1 MGGMEQRES
10 ITEDSSV
17 EQVLAFVREGIIN
30 GAFPPQ
36 SKLLPKVIAEACG
49 TSFIP
54 VREALRVLE
63 SEGFVTFVHNRG
75 AWVTPLSMDDLDDL
89 YTIRIE
95 LECETLRR
103 AAPFSAAE
111 IRRLERLLTLADKAS
126 RRGDRATVI
135 ELNRELHLTIYGK
148 ANSPRRIKLIEQ
160 LWLHSAR
167 YQRLSLLYRHD
178 AADAEHRLIIE
189 GLARGDHKAAARAL
203 KVHLETTV
211 RLIRE
216 GIEASRSA
224 SSPHP
229 AAHLL
234 DA

>member
-1 MGGMEQRES
+1 MGGMEQRDS
-10 ITEDSSV
+10 IAEDSTV
-17 EQVLAFVREGIIN
+17 EQVLVYVRDGILN
-30 GAFPPQ
+30 GSLPPR

-63 SEGFVTFVHNRG
+63 SEGFVSFVHNRG
-75 AWVTPLSMDDLDDL
+75 AWVTPLSIDDLDDL

-95 LECETLRR
+95 LECETIRR
-103 AAPFSAAE
+103 AATCSAAE
-111 IRRLERLLTLADKAS
+111 IRHLERLLTLADKAS

-135 ELNRELHLTIYGK
+135 ELNREFHFTIYSR
-148 ANSPRRIKLIEQ
+148 ANSPRRMKLIEQ
-160 LWLHSAR
+160 LWLHSER
-167 YQRLSLLYRHD
+167 YQRLSLAFRHD
-178 AADAEHRLIIE
+178 ASDAEHRLVLD
-189 GLARGDHKAAARAL
+189 GLAGGDHNAAARAL
-203 KVHLETTV
+203 RAHLETTV

-224 SSPHP
+224 DALDP
-229 AAHLL
+229 AGQML

>member
-1 MGGMEQRES
+1 
-10 ITEDSSV
+10 
-17 EQVLAFVREGIIN
+17 
-30 GAFPPQ
+30 
-36 SKLLPKVIAEACG
+36 
-49 TSFIP
+49 
-54 VREALRVLE
+54 
-63 SEGFVTFVHNRG
+63 
-75 AWVTPLSMDDLDDL
+75 MDDLDDL

-135 ELNRELHLTIYGK
+135 ELNRELHLSIYGK
-148 ANSPRRIKLIEQ
+148 ANSPRRMKLIEQ

-178 AADAEHRLIIE
+178 AADSEHRLILE

-229 AAHLL
+229 AAQLL

>member
-1 MGGMEQRES
+1 MEHRDTPS
-10 ITEDSSV
+10 EDSNV
-17 EQVLAFVREGIIN
+17 EQVLAHVRERIIS
-30 GAFPPQ
+30 GEFPPS

-75 AWVTPLSMDDLDDL
+75 AWVTPLSMSDLDDL

-95 LECETLRR
+95 LECEAVRR
-103 AAPFSAAE
+103 AAPLSSDE
-111 IRRLERLLTLADKAS
+111 IRRLEQLLERADVAN
-126 RRGDRATVI
+126 RTGDRATVI
-135 ELNRELHLTIYGK
+135 EMNRELHLSIYSNAG
-148 ANSPRRIKLIEQ
+148 SPRRMKLIEQ

-178 AADAEHRLIIE
+178 AADAEHRLILE
-189 GLARGDHKAAARAL
+189 CLARRDQKGAAKAL
-203 KVHLETTV
+203 KTHLETTV
-211 RLIRE
+211 RLLRE
-216 GIEASRSA
+216 GIESSHSA
-224 SSPHP
+224 GTLPR
-229 AAHLL
+229 AAQLL

>member
-1 MGGMEQRES
+1 MEQRDS
-10 ITEDSSV
+10 ITEDSTV
-17 EQVLAFVREGIIN
+17 EQVLVYVREGILD
-30 GAFPPQ
+30 GSLPPR

-95 LECETLRR
+95 LECETVRR
-103 AAPFSAAE
+103 ASPFSATE
-111 IRRLERLLTLADKAS
+111 IRGLERLLTLAAKAS

-135 ELNRELHLTIYGK
+135 ELNREFHFTIYSR
-148 ANSPRRIKLIEQ
+148 ANSPRRMKLIEQ
-160 LWLHSAR
+160 LWLHSER
-167 YQRLSLLYRHD
+167 YQRLSLAFRHD
-178 AADAEHRLIIE
+178 ASDAEHRLILD
-189 GLARGDHKAAARAL
+189 GLAGGDHKAAARAL
-203 KVHLETTV
+203 KAHLETTV

-224 SSPHP
+224 DALDP
-229 AAHLL
+229 AGQMLNA
-234 DA
+234 

>member
-1 MGGMEQRES
+1 MGHMEQRDS
-10 ITEDSSV
+10 VTEDSTV
-17 EQVLAFVREGIIN
+17 EQVLAYVREGIIN

-103 AAPFSAAE
+103 AAPFSATE

-135 ELNRELHLTIYGK
+135 ELNRELHLSIYGK
-148 ANSPRRIKLIEQ
+148 ANSPRRMKLIEQ

-178 AADAEHRLIIE
+178 AADSEHRLILE

-229 AAHLL
+229 AAQLL